1 MVLARNGECSCRGEG
16 AGGGIEDF
24 KRASWRAR
32 AFTAGDQDAAVSKE
46 RGRVARARGQHR
58 IADGPGASR
67 RVVKFSLA
75 CGASRRGSASD
86 EDAAI
91 FESDGSRAP
100 AGEQHRSGS
109 RESATIEDFR

>member
-1 MVLARNGECSCRGEG
+1 MVLARNGECSCGGEG

-32 AFTAGDQDAAVSKE
+32 AFTAGDQDAAVSE
-46 RGRVARARGQHR
+46 QRGRVARARGQHR

-67 RVVKFSLA
+67 RVVKLSLA
-75 CGASRRGSASD
+75 CGAGRGSSASD

-91 FESDGSRAP
+91 LESDGSRAP
-100 AGEQHRSGS
+100 PGQKHRSGS
-109 RESATIEDFR
+109 RERATIEDFH